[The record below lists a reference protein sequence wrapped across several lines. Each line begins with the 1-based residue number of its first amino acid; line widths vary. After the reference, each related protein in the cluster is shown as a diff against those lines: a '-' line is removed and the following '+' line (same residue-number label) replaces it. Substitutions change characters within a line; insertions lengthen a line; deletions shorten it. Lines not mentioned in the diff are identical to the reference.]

1 MLVHK
6 ARSKKDLKR
15 PPNMGCYAQM
25 PIQSY
30 EKTVGVGVRQTQ
42 EVAAKRQVSW
52 FRTNYDFGQ

>member
-25 PIQSY
+25 PIQSH

-42 EVAAKRQVSW
+42 EVAAKTTGKLV
-52 FRTNYDFGQ
+52 